1 MSIKSQLSELIR
13 LANADGDFDGEEKI
27 QIYMLGK
34 ANGLSKEEVD
44 DLIDNP
50 VPLPELSTLTDNEKF
65 DFLYN
70 IVQLMKIDNQ
80 VYLSEIK
87 YCEDLAEKL
96 GFKKKVISALSS
108 RIYSDPSITA
118 NLESLKKAVKKY
130 ELK

>member
-13 LANADGDFDGEEKI
+13 LANSDGDFDGEEKI

-44 DLIDNP
+44 ELVENP
-50 VPLPELSTLTDNEKF
+50 VPLPDLSTLTANEKF

-96 GFKKKVISALSS
+96 GFKRKVISALSS

-118 NLESLKKAVKKY
+118 NLNSLKKAVKKY
-130 ELK
+130 EL

>member
-1 MSIKSQLSELIR
+1 M
-13 LANADGDFDGEEKI
+13 
-27 QIYMLGK
+27 
-34 ANGLSKEEVD
+34 GLPD
-44 DLIDNP
+44 
-50 VPLPELSTLTDNEKF
+50 LSTLTPDEKF

-96 GFKKKVISALSS
+96 GFKRKVISALSS

-118 NLESLKKAVKKY
+118 NLVSLKKAVKKY
-130 ELK
+130 EL